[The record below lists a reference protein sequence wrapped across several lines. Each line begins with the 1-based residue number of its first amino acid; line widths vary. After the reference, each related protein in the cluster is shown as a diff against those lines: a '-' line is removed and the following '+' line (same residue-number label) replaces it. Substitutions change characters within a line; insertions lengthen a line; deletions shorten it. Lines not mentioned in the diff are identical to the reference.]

1 MSSSFKDSFAAARK
15 AGKKEFTWN
24 GKSYN
29 TELKETV
36 RPKARGSAT
45 GKADS
50 AGPMPRPKA
59 KSVSAD
65 AGKGPSGAT
74 KSDWQQLKSNIESD
88 RRAREASRKERKA
101 ARAAKAS
108 TPSTPS
114 TNKNP
119 ASKAAVMKAYGRR

>member
-1 MSSSFKDSFAAARK
+1 MASNFKESFAAARK
-15 AGKKEFTWN
+15 AGKKEFMWN

-36 RPKARGSAT
+36 RPKARGNAT

-50 AGPMPRPKA
+50 AGPMPRPKV

-65 AGKGPSGAT
+65 TGKGPSDAT
-74 KSDWQQLKSNIESD
+74 NT
-88 RRAREASRKERKA
+88 
-101 ARAAKAS
+101 AKKTS
-108 TPSTPS
+108 M
-114 TNKNP
+114 NKNP

>member
-1 MSSSFKDSFAAARK
+1 MSTTFSNAFAAARK
-15 AGKKEFTWN
+15 AGKKEFMWN

-36 RPKARGSAT
+36 RPKARGNAI

-50 AGPMPRPKA
+50 AGPMPRPKV

-65 AGKGPSGAT
+65 TSKGPSDAT
-74 KSDWQQLKSNIESD
+74 NT
-88 RRAREASRKERKA
+88 
-101 ARAAKAS
+101 AKKTS
-108 TPSTPS
+108 M
-114 TNKNP
+114 NKNP

>member
-1 MSSSFKDSFAAARK
+1 MSTTFSNAFAATRK
-15 AGKKEFTWN
+15 AGKKEFMWN

-50 AGPMPRPKA
+50 AGPMSRPKA
-59 KSVSAD
+59 SA
-65 AGKGPSGAT
+65 P
-74 KSDWQQLKSNIESD
+74 
-88 RRAREASRKERKA
+88 
-101 ARAAKAS
+101 AAKAS
-108 TPSTPS
+108 TPTKG
-114 TNKNP
+114 NKNP